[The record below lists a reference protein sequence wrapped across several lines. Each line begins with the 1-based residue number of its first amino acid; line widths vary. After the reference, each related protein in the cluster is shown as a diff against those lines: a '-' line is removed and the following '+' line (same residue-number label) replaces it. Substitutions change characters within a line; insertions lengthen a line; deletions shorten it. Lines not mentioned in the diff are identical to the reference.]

1 MSQKI
6 VIDGALLHPAKGK
19 ADVIAVT
26 NEFMGDFTMKFTLKS
41 DLGELAQLPVSVF
54 LDNIHKMTV
63 SVQGTNG
70 KWVEESRI
78 LNMGFG
84 HNHYI
89 KFYYGADNLEIKEI
103 VLTPNR

>member
-1 MSQKI
+1 MQ
-6 VIDGALLHPAKGK
+6 A
-19 ADVIAVT
+19 
-26 NEFMGDFTMKFTLKS
+26 FLK
-41 DLGELAQLPVSVF
+41 LVLPIRNQLPVSVF

-70 KWVEESRI
+70 KWVEENRI

-89 KFYYGADNLEIKEI
+89 KFYYGADNLEIKE
-103 VLTPNR
+103 TGS

>member
-1 MSQKI
+1 
-6 VIDGALLHPAKGK
+6 
-19 ADVIAVT
+19 
-26 NEFMGDFTMKFTLKS
+26 MKFTFKS
-41 DLGELAQLPVSVF
+41 DLGELAQLSVSVF
-54 LDNIHKMTV
+54 LDNIHKMTF

-89 KFYYGADNLEIKEI
+89 KLYYGADNLEIREI
-103 VLTPNR
+103 ILIPDK